1 MVCLV
6 SGATDTKNI
15 ILWTVT
21 ASTPTTSTI
30 TSTAASTTTTTST
43 ATATSSAATS
53 TTTTD
58 ANAVHREPP
67 TKATALASS
76 NKLVHGK
83 KRKLP
88 NTTEDN
94 QLFNNWLSSEIE
106 KNSVKIAMM
115 KAEIEKNIAKKEL
128 INLLKFKTSLE
139 IQTLSNPASVIDV
152 FNSEN

>member
-1 MVCLV
+1 
-6 SGATDTKNI
+6 
-15 ILWTVT
+15 
-21 ASTPTTSTI
+21 
-30 TSTAASTTTTTST
+30 
-43 ATATSSAATS
+43 
-53 TTTTD
+53 
-58 ANAVHREPP
+58 VHREPP

-128 INLLKFKTSLE
+128 IDLLKFKTSLE